1 MNKIYRFGW
10 RPVFFLGGD
19 RELTIILA
27 MFCGIIMFYSF
38 NIVVIIITMVIWF
51 INMSFLK
58 MMAKSDPLLRH
69 VYINH
74 IKYKSIY
81 LAKST
86 VFCKSN
92 RVYK

>member
-10 RPVFFLGGD
+10 RPMLFMGAD
-19 RELTIILA
+19 RELTIFLSL
-27 MFCGIIMFYSF
+27 FCGIIIFYSF
-38 NIVVIIITMVIWF
+38 NIIVIIITIVIWF

-58 MMAKSDPLLRH
+58 MMAKSDPQLRH
-69 VYINH
+69 IYRNH

-81 LAKST
+81 LAKSSI
-86 VFCKSN
+86 FCKSN

>member
-10 RPVFFLGGD
+10 RPMLFLGAD
-19 RELTIILA
+19 RELTIFLSL
-27 MFCGIIMFYSF
+27 FCGIIIFYSF
-38 NIVVIIITMVIWF
+38 NIVVIIITVLIWF

-58 MMAKSDPLLRH
+58 MMAKSDPHLRI
-69 VYINH
+69 VYRNH

-81 LAKST
+81 LAKSS